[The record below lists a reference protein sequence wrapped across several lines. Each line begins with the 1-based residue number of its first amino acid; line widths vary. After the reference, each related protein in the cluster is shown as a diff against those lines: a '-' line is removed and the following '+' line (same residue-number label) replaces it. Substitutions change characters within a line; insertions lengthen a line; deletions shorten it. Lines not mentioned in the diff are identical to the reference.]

1 MEIKEISSMNVFYKT
16 FQTSLLEMS
25 KYVLTTPTEM
35 YNEAQKNDLKII
47 GPQVW
52 IYQGMDGNPNTRFT
66 LEIALPVIKPIKNN
80 LQIKELPA
88 FKCAAIIHKGDW
100 GNLKNSYEKIISEIY
115 NSGNSMSNFCREVYT
130 IVESPDS
137 ENNITEIQIGIN

>member
-1 MEIKEISSMNVFYKT
+1 MEIKEINPMTVFYRT
-16 FQTSLLEMS
+16 VQTTLSEMMQYVMTTPLEM
-25 KYVLTTPTEM
+25 YQ
-35 YNEAQKNDLKII
+35 EAMKEGLKIS

-52 IYQGMDGNPNTRFT
+52 IYHGMDGNPNTKFT
-66 LEIALPVIKPIKNN
+66 LEIALPIIKPIKNN

-88 FKCAAIIHKGDW
+88 FKCATIIHKGDW

-115 NSGNSMSNFCREVYT
+115 SSGNSMNKICREVYAH
-130 IVESPDS
+130 VETPES

>member
-25 KYVLTTPTEM
+25 KYVLTTPADM
-35 YNEAQKNDLKII
+35 YNEARKNELEIT
-47 GPQVW
+47 GPQIW
-52 IYQGMDGNPNTRFT
+52 IYQGMDGFPNTRFT
-66 LEIALPVIKPIKNN
+66 LEIALSVINPIKNN

-88 FKCAAIIHKGDW
+88 FKCATIIHKGDW

-115 NSGNSMSNFCREVYT
+115 SSGNSMSNFCREVYT
-130 IVESPDS
+130 VVEAPDS